1 VVRPCVK
8 ENAAPASHDNGY
20 SKESS
25 GSRSRYR
32 TRTHHPNVS
41 VSAVRSNEIVKAYD
55 IGRYVDPV
63 DCRVMHERHAVYR
76 LESVSGW
83 KLQPPV
89 GQNEIL
95 LGPTVGLRRAEYHPE
110 PVAGELGQQ
119 IQQTRRDAEVAY
131 STTEVLKSRLDELTQ
146 RLDENVNR
154 ENSNLQVLVD
164 QIKELKKKL
173 EESHLPA
180 APSTTP

>member
-1 VVRPCVK
+1 
-8 ENAAPASHDNGY
+8 
-20 SKESS
+20 
-25 GSRSRYR
+25 
-32 TRTHHPNVS
+32 
-41 VSAVRSNEIVKAYD
+41 
-55 IGRYVDPV
+55 
-63 DCRVMHERHAVYR
+63 MHERHAVYR
-76 LESVSGW
+76 LESSSGW

-131 STTEVLKSRLDELTQ
+131 SSTEALKSRLDELNQ
-146 RLDENVNR
+146 RLDENVSR
-154 ENSNLQVLVD
+154 ENRNQQVIVD
-164 QIKELKKKL
+164 EIKQLKQKL

-180 APSTTP
+180 SPSTTP